1 MVFQSSQ
8 LIIFCHHEEVCIF
21 DFFFDNLYSNIV
33 LCLNIYQD
41 MIPELFTQ
49 KLINTNKKIRVRKYV
64 YFVTHGNEG
73 LAIRHGRMSED

>member
-1 MVFQSSQ
+1 
-8 LIIFCHHEEVCIF
+8 
-21 DFFFDNLYSNIV
+21 
-33 LCLNIYQD
+33 